1 MLRAFYKMP
10 CLLRVAK
17 MELKL
22 ISTVKTTN
30 KLKDTDSSHFEKK
43 PSSIIFNLLVH

>member
-1 MLRAFYKMP
+1 MLQAFYKMP

-22 ISTVKTTN
+22 ISTVKTTD
-30 KLKDTDSSHFEKK
+30 KLKDTDSSYFEM
-43 PSSIIFNLLVH
+43 

>member
-30 KLKDTDSSHFEKK
+30 KLKTQTPPTLKRSQVALYL
-43 PSSIIFNLLVH
+43 IY